1 MVDVGGVAHVRDA
14 DALRALVGRDLG
26 PSAWVEITPEVVDAF
41 ARAVDDW
48 HWAHNDPD
56 RAAAGPFG
64 GTIGHAHL
72 SPQPAPAPARAARDV
87 HRGRVHVLRLR
98 PGPVPTAV
106 PVGTRVRLHGTVVA
120 VDEIAGGKQL
130 TLDLRLE
137 IEGSERPRL
146 RRPGPLAPLAV

>member
-14 DALRALVGRDLG
+14 DELRGLVGRDLG
-26 PSAWVEITPEVVDAF
+26 PSAWVEITQAVVDAF

-56 RAAAGPFG
+56 RASKGPFG

-72 SPQPAPAPARAARDV
+72 SLGLVPHLRETLVTFAGGECMFYGYDRVRFPA
-87 HRGRVHVLRLR
+87 
-98 PGPVPTAV
+98 AV
-106 PVGTRVRLHGTVVA
+106 PVESRVRLHGTVVG
-120 VDEIAGGKQL
+120 VDEIGGGEQL

-137 IEGSERPRL
+137 IEGHERPGCVARAIWRHYDL
-146 RRPGPLAPLAV
+146 